1 MARAFVTKI
10 VTANDLLVG
19 DAVYLTSSN
28 LWSRDFH
35 EAKICL
41 NEDEAT
47 RLLDSTNF
55 HQHHIVG
62 AYLADVAARD
72 GRPVELLHFRE
83 KFRTKGPS
91 NYFHGKQEFN
101 NQQGVA

>member
-10 VTANDLLVG
+10 VTANDLLAG
-19 DAVYLTSSN
+19 DAVYLTASN
-28 LWSRDFH
+28 LWSRDFR

-41 NEDEAT
+41 DEDEANK
-47 RLLDSTNF
+47 LLDSTKF

-62 AYLADVAARD
+62 AYLADVEVHQD
-72 GRPVELLHFRE
+72 RPIELLHFRE

-91 NYFHGKQEFN
+91 NYFHGKQEIS